1 MSAVTSNRLFR
12 AQTLF
17 DYVASILV
25 VGACTATA
33 LLFRNRLEPAT
44 FAMLY
49 LLGTVVVAMR
59 YRRSAAILNALL
71 SVTAFHYFC
80 VPFQDSFVLQNS
92 NYVLTLI
99 AMLAVAL
106 LVSTLTF
113 KLRAQAAEVLAAQV
127 AIESERTRNSLLS
140 AVSHDIKTPLSSI
153 YGAATS
159 LLEEEDRLAKSE
171 RHELTQSIADEA
183 ERLNQVVTNLLEMTR
198 LDENL
203 DIERDWQP
211 LEEIIVTA
219 LTNTK
224 KLLRGR
230 IVTTNIPSDLPLI
243 YADGVL
249 LEQLFINLLENAAK
263 YTPPESRIGISAVP
277 HGQKVL
283 IFVRDDGPGFQ
294 AGQERQV
301 FEKFFRGKTD
311 GIRGAGLGLA
321 ICKAIVERHHGIISA
336 SNSNN
341 GGATITIELPMEGA
355 PPPVQQLSE
364 TSLR

>member
-1 MSAVTSNRLFR
+1 MTPDTSNSVFR

-17 DYVASILV
+17 DYVVSILV
-25 VGACTATA
+25 VGVSTATA
-33 LLFRNRLEPAT
+33 LLLRNRLEPAT

-80 VPFQDSFVLQNS
+80 VPFQDSFVLENS
-92 NYVLTLI
+92 NYVLTLV

-113 KLRAQAAEVLAAQV
+113 KLRSQAAEVLAAQV

-159 LLEEEDRLAKSE
+159 LLEEEDRLDKSQ
-171 RHELTQSIADEA
+171 RRELTQSIADEA

-198 LDENL
+198 LDEGLN
-203 DIERDWQP
+203 IERDWQP

-230 IVTTNIPSDLPLI
+230 VVTTHIPSDLPLI

-263 YTPPESRIGISAVP
+263 YTPPESRIGISAVQ
-277 HGQKVL
+277 HGRKVL
-283 IFVRDDGPGFQ
+283 IFVRDNGPGFQ

-321 ICKAIVERHHGIISA
+321 ICKAIVERHHGVISA
-336 SNSNN
+336 SNSSN
-341 GGATITIELPMEGA
+341 GGATITIELPMELA
-355 PPPVQQLSE
+355 PPPIQQLSE
-364 TSLR
+364 TSLK

>member
-1 MSAVTSNRLFR
+1 MSAVTSNSLFR
-12 AQTLF
+12 AQTSL

-25 VGACTATA
+25 VGACTAMA

-49 LLGTVVVAMR
+49 LLGTVVVAIR

-71 SVTAFHYFC
+71 GVTAFHYFC
-80 VPFQDSFVLQNS
+80 VPFQDSFVLENS

-113 KLRAQAAEVLAAQV
+113 KLRAQALEVLAAQV

-159 LLEEEDRLAKSE
+159 LLEEEDRLAKSG
-171 RHELTQSIADEA
+171 RRELSQSIADEA

-198 LDENL
+198 LEEGL
-203 DIERDWQP
+203 DIKRDWQP
-211 LEEIIVTA
+211 LEEIIVAA

-224 KLLRGR
+224 KILRGR
-230 IVTTNIPSDLPLI
+230 IVTTNIPGDLPLI

-263 YTPPESRIGISAVP
+263 YTPPQSRIVISAVP
-277 HGQKVL
+277 HGPKLL
-283 IFVRDDGPGFQ
+283 IFLHDNGPGFPP
-294 AGQERQV
+294 GQERRV

-321 ICKAIVERHHGIISA
+321 ICRAIVERHQGVISA
-336 SNSNN
+336 SNSSA
-341 GGATITIELPMEGA
+341 GGATITIELPLEAA
-355 PPPVQQLSE
+355 PPPVQQISE